1 MSYIGRG
8 TESISNVEVL
18 DNLTFDGSASYTL
31 QKSST
36 NFVPSSANNLLISIS
51 GVVQQGNFSVSGST
65 ITFDT
70 TVSGSDTCDWI
81 LHYGTGLITTVAD
94 GAITEA
100 KLGNGAVTNAKLAN
114 SSITLNGSAVSLG
127 GSATIG
133 GGKIGQVVSINLSS
147 TVSISSSSTSSFFD
161 ISGLSVNITPTST
174 SSKIYISY
182 ICNIA
187 VGDGSK
193 HIRLMRDSTAIN
205 IGDAGGAN
213 QIRSSSTDRPTS
225 GNYDL
230 NIAPIAGN
238 FLDSPNT
245 TSTVTYKL
253 QATLGSSYSS
263 TIYINRT
270 VSDNNNDFYPRTSS
284 NITVMEVLA

>member
-18 DNLTFDGSASYTL
+18 DNLTFNGSASYTL

-70 TVSGSDTCDWI
+70 TVSASDTCDWI

-94 GAITEA
+94 GTITEA
-100 KLGNGAVTNAKLAN
+100 KLGNGAVTNAKLQN

-133 GGKIGQVVSINLSS
+133 GG
-147 TVSISSSSTSSFFD
+147 
-161 ISGLSVNITPTST
+161 
-174 SSKIYISY
+174 
-182 ICNIA
+182 
-187 VGDGSK
+187 
-193 HIRLMRDSTAIN
+193 RLVK
-205 IGDAGGAN
+205 
-213 QIRSSSTDRPTS
+213 
-225 GNYDL
+225 
-230 NIAPIAGN
+230 
-238 FLDSPNT
+238 F
-245 TSTVTYKL
+245 
-253 QATLGSSYSS
+253 
-263 TIYINRT
+263 
-270 VSDNNNDFYPRTSS
+270 
-284 NITVMEVLA
+284 

>member
-1 MSYIGRG
+1 MAYIGRG

-31 QKSST
+31 QKSSV

-81 LHYGTGLITTVAD
+81 LHYGIGLITTVAD

-114 SSITLNGSAVSLG
+114 SSITINGSAVSLG

-133 GGKIGQVVSINLSS
+133 GGKIGQVVNTTKTNTFSTTSGTYVDVTDLSAS
-147 TVSISSSSTSSFFD
+147 
-161 ISGLSVNITPTST
+161 ITPSSA
-174 SSKIYISY
+174 SSKIYVILSLFISGDTQTGNY
-182 ICNIA
+182 FTNISRGA
-187 VGDGSK
+187 TQLQETVV
-193 HIRLMRDSTAIN
+193 RLPQENQSVYRLYNVSMTDFDSPSSTSALTYKVQVKTNAGTLYVNRAGNQGGFSETSTA
-205 IGDAGGAN
+205 
-213 QIRSSSTDRPTS
+213 
-225 GNYDL
+225 
-230 NIAPIAGN
+230 
-238 FLDSPNT
+238 
-245 TSTVTYKL
+245 
-253 QATLGSSYSS
+253 TL
-263 TIYINRT
+263 
-270 VSDNNNDFYPRTSS
+270 
-284 NITVMEVLA
+284 TVMEVLV